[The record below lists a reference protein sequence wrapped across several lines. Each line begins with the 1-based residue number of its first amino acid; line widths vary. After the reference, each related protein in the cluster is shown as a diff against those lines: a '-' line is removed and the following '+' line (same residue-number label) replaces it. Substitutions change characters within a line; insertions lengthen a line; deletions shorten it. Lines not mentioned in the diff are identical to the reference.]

1 MLRQI
6 QIQRKNHRSLS
17 RNRIFNS
24 VLQSIRTNE
33 QPTALSTSNLMKTV
47 EDIKPPRIV
56 DHSKNKVLME
66 YTTENESPA
75 VTDRILDSGL

>member
-6 QIQRKNHRSLS
+6 QIERKNHRSLS

-33 QPTALSTSNLMKTV
+33 PTAQSTSNLMKTV
-47 EDIKPPRIV
+47 EDVKPPRIV

-66 YTTENESPA
+66 YTTENESP
-75 VTDRILDSGL
+75 VDTDKILDSGL